1 MKKLIVAAAL
11 VVVATPVLA
20 QTAHSAAKTFTGHEL
35 AKSAKVTIEQA
46 EAIALKARPGKV
58 KDRELEKEKGG
69 SGLRYTFDLVG
80 ADGKTYEVGVDAADG
95 KVLENGLDNDKD

>member
-1 MKKLIVAAAL
+1 MKKLIIAAAL
-11 VVVATPVLA
+11 ILAATPVLA
-20 QTAHSAAKTFTGHEL
+20 QTAKTFTGHEL
-35 AKSAKVTIEQA
+35 AKSAKVSMQEA
-46 EAIALKARPGKV
+46 ETIALKVRPGAI

-69 SGLRYTFDLVG
+69 SGLRYTFDVVG